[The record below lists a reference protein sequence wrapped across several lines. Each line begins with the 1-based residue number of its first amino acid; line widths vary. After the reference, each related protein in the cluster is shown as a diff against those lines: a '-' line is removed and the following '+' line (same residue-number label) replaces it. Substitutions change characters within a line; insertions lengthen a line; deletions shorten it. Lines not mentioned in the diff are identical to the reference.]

1 VTKHSPRLGVF
12 GGTFNPIHIAHLRL
26 AEDVR
31 EKFSLENVIFIPTNL
46 PPHKRVEGRIG
57 PVHRLNMVRLAA
69 RTNPHFKCDD
79 IEIKR
84 GGVSYTIDTVDY
96 LYDKYS
102 LDDKP
107 YIIIGSDL
115 VGEIGT
121 WKEIGSLAQKVH
133 FVVLLRNGHL
143 VGKNGSLHRDLPGSS
158 WHYFEKRT
166 IDITSSEIRE
176 RVMQGRSIR
185 YLVPDPVL
193 EYIKEKGLYEGKL
206 F

>member
-1 VTKHSPRLGVF
+1 LGVF

-31 EKFSLENVIFIPTNL
+31 EKFSLERVIFIPTNL
-46 PPHKRVEGRIG
+46 PPHKRVEGRIDPG
-57 PVHRLNMVRLAA
+57 HRLKMVRLAA
-69 RTNPHFKCDD
+69 RSNPHFKCDD
-79 IEIKR
+79 IELKR
-84 GGVSYTIDTVDY
+84 GGVSYTIDTVNY

-102 LDDKP
+102 LHDRP

-121 WKEIGSLAQKVH
+121 WKKIGSLAQKVH

-143 VGKNGSLHRDLPGSS
+143 VEKNRALCRNLPGSS

-166 IDITSSEIRE
+166 MDITSSEIRE
-176 RVMQGRSIR
+176 RAMQGRSIR
-185 YLVPDPVL
+185 YLVPEPVL
-193 EYIKEKGLYEGKL
+193 EYIKEKGLYQKKL
-206 F
+206 